1 MTQALNDVYLLW
13 LRMPLSIRITFAAL
27 FGACITGTIS
37 ALSAGIG
44 WYELASVMVSLAIIA
59 VASAIGAGFV
69 SLFLARDF
77 WFRR

>member
-1 MTQALNDVYLLW
+1 MIHTLDKIYHWW
-13 LRMPLSIRITFAAL
+13 LVQSLSIRVTFAAL
-27 FGACITGTIS
+27 FGACATIVV
-37 ALSAGIG
+37 AGLSAGIG
-44 WYELASVMVSLAIIA
+44 WYELASIMVSLAIVA